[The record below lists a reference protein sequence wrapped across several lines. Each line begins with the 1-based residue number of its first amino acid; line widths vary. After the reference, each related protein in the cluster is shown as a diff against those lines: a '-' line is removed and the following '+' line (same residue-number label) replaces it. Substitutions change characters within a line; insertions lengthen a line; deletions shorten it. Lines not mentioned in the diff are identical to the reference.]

1 VVTKFAEELQKRSP
15 EEQAEYKKDRKEIL
29 EFELEA
35 FRDLHPQDVAEVVA
49 EVVAAKL
56 EPQTLVA
63 GLTLEQIA
71 ARLSPEQRK
80 KFAGTFV
87 TSGKPSGR
95 RKFLTKGCP
104 KTPTR

>member
-15 EEQAEYKKDRKEIL
+15 EEQAEYKKDRKDIL

-35 FRDLHPQDVAEVVA
+35 FRDLHPQAVA

-71 ARLSPEQRK
+71 ATLSPEQHQK
-80 KFAGTFV
+80 LLKLLSQAENQAGEGN
-87 TSGKPSGR
+87 S
-95 RKFLTKGCP
+95 
-104 KTPTR
+104 

>member
-1 VVTKFAEELQKRSP
+1 MVTKFAEELQKRSP

-49 EVVAAKL
+49 AKL

-63 GLTLEQIA
+63 GLTPEKI
-71 ARLSPEQRK
+71 ARLSPEQRQK
-80 KFAGTFV
+80 LLELLSQAENQTGEGN
-87 TSGKPSGR
+87 S
-95 RKFLTKGCP
+95 
-104 KTPTR
+104 